1 MRVLALALVISGV
14 ASIAYAELKAGVA
27 RASITP
33 LEEGIPTQL
42 GGYGDRQGKPAEG
55 VHDTIY
61 AKALVL
67 DWDGRKTAVL
77 SLDVCSVPRC
87 AIEEAAA
94 KAAIDGLAADD
105 MIVAASHT
113 HAGLEGYSLDRRNVA
128 DNPNIGLFDE
138 KVLDFVTDRMAR
150 ALTEAAKALRP
161 VTAAS
166 GVVQAE
172 NFSRNRRG
180 NTVIDPD
187 LTVLRLDADGQPYA
201 VLVNFTAHG
210 TIMGPD
216 QMLVSGGWAGNM
228 QRTVEDLFGG
238 TATCLYT
245 NGAEGDIAPVRPAG
259 GSAWEQAEVLGRQ
272 VGIAAYRLA
281 QRLTPKPVTRFGF
294 GAAWIDLPEH
304 RVPPNFEKIAGDEY
318 QITEDMLK
326 EMISVMFPARAPMAA
341 LRIGDWAMVTIPGE
355 ASCRLGMTVKDA
367 VREMGLANPC
377 IAGLANDYVGYILS
391 EDEYKQNSYEVTVS
405 MYGDQL
411 GPVIV
416 EAASDLGRR
425 VAAMK

>member
-1 MRVLALALVISGV
+1 MRVLALALIISGV

-77 SLDVCSVPRC
+77 SLDACSVPRC

-138 KVLDFVTDRMAR
+138 KVLDFVTDRMAK

-238 TATCLYT
+238 TAICLYT

-294 GAAWIDLPEH
+294 DAEWIDLPEH

-367 VREMGLANPC
+367 VREMDVANPC

-391 EDEYKQNSYEVTVS
+391 EDEYRQNSYEVTVS